1 MATWVN
7 ILDVLYPVGAVYF
20 STASTS
26 PASTVGGSWTQI
38 KGAVIAAYGSNGYIL
53 KNYGGSLAISNSHLP
68 ANMGETQIRSLLG
81 TTDMFVLGGT
91 GIIKVPMEDW
101 DGEHAA
107 VQDITGISNYQYQ
120 KFKLQGGGQTS
131 CLDTLEFISGT
142 GQRSCPCE
150 AIEQPNYFTSLGGDL
165 VWQLL

>member
-38 KGAVIAAYGSNGYIL
+38 KGAVIAAYGSNGYTL
-53 KNYGGSLAISNSHLP
+53 KNYGGSLAIANSHLP
-68 ANMGETQIRSLLG
+68 ANMGS
-81 TTDMFVLGGT
+81 FVLRSGYQENVSRDIDILMSPAGVISRTWAAWSGT
-91 GIIKVPMEDW
+91 HNVIDTFPIVDPQQEQ
-101 DGEHAA
+101 
-107 VQDITGISNYQYQ
+107 V
-120 KFKLQGGGQTS
+120 KFAGGGRTS
-131 CLDTLEFISGT
+131 YLDTLEFIFGT
-142 GQRSCPCE
+142 ER
-150 AIEQPNYFTSLGGDL
+150 PNYFTSLGGDL